1 MKRFFGG
8 KKEAPPPPP
17 SLAESTETVNKR
29 VGALDDKIKA
39 LDKQLVDFKNQIKA
53 TRPGPAQNRIK
64 QRAMQVLKQKR
75 MYEQQRD
82 QLGGMAWNMEQAS
95 FATENIQTAIHTTA
109 ALKGGTEA
117 LKGQMKLISLD
128 EIEDNLDDMAELL
141 EESNEIQEALGRSY
155 GVDEEIDMGE
165 LDDELAAIDEQLSLE
180 AEMGDSEVP
189 AYLQDE
195 TTEPA
200 TIAPS
205 AQPAAATGEQV
216 DEFGL
221 PIAPTPA
228 AAS

>member
-17 SLAESTETVNKR
+17 SLGDASETVQKR
-29 VGALDDKIKA
+29 VGVLDDKIRA

-64 QRAMQVLKQKR
+64 QRALQVLKQKR

-95 FATENIQTAIHTTA
+95 FAHENIQTAIHTSA
-109 ALKGGTEA
+109 ALKGGTAA
-117 LKGQMKLISLD
+117 LKDQMKLISLD
-128 EIEDNLDDMAELL
+128 DIEDSVDDMAELL

-155 GVDEEIDMGE
+155 GIEEDVDLAD
-165 LDDELAAIDEQLSLE
+165 LDDELAAIDEQLALE
-180 AEMGDSEVP
+180 AELGESEVP
-189 AYLQDE
+189 AYLQPE
-195 TTEPA
+195 EPA
-200 TIAPS
+200 TVAP

-221 PIAPTPA
+221 PIAQA
-228 AAS
+228 AT